1 MVLGTRA
8 DSLAEATS
16 AEPSLCP
23 GTHHSHLSELEVV
36 SPGLQKNRLQFCYQ
50 LSIRDLF

>member
-1 MVLGTRA
+1 MWVLGTRA

-16 AEPSLCP
+16 AEPPLCP

-36 SPGLQKNRLQFCYQ
+36 SPGLQEESPTVL
-50 LSIRDLF
+50 LSAKHK